1 MSGSEPSASAVS
13 EFIAMTFRP
22 DNIPI
27 VGMLFLV
34 LFFTYLGFREARRN
48 DELTAQGRE
57 DEILNDMQR

>member
-1 MSGSEPSASAVS
+1 MTGGEVGTSAIG
-13 EFIAMTFRP
+13 EFVEMMFRP
-22 DNIPI
+22 DNVPI

>member
-1 MSGSEPSASAVS
+1 
-13 EFIAMTFRP
+13 MTFRP
-22 DNIPI
+22 DNVPI

-48 DELTAQGRE
+48 DELSAQGRE

>member
-1 MSGSEPSASAVS
+1 MEGEAHASAIW
-13 EFIAMTFRP
+13 EFLEMMFRP
-22 DNIPI
+22 DNVPI

-34 LFFTYLGFREARRN
+34 LFFTWLGFREARRN

>member
-1 MSGSEPSASAVS
+1 MTGGEAGTSAIG
-13 EFIAMTFRP
+13 EFVEMMFRP
-22 DNIPI
+22 DNVPI

>member
-1 MSGSEPSASAVS
+1 MEGEAHGSAIW
-13 EFIAMTFRP
+13 EFMEMMFRP
-22 DNIPI
+22 DNVPI

-34 LFFTYLGFREARRN
+34 LFFTWLGFREARRN

>member
-1 MSGSEPSASAVS
+1 MTGEAGTSAIG
-13 EFIAMTFRP
+13 EFVEMMFRP
-22 DNIPI
+22 DNVPI

>member
-1 MSGSEPSASAVS
+1 MAGPETTSALH
-13 EFIAMTFRP
+13 EFFEMMFRP
-22 DNIPI
+22 DNVPI

-48 DELTAQGRE
+48 DELIAQGRE

>member
-1 MSGSEPSASAVS
+1 MTGPDPHASAIS
-13 EFIAMTFRP
+13 EFIEMTFRP
-22 DNIPI
+22 DNVPI

-34 LFFTYLGFREARRN
+34 LFFTWLGFREARRN

>member
-1 MSGSEPSASAVS
+1 MTGVEGGTSAVG
-13 EFIAMTFRP
+13 EFVEMMFRP
-22 DNIPI
+22 DNVPI

-34 LFFTYLGFREARRN
+34 LFFTFLGFREARRN